1 MLICQESGATVT
13 RLDGTRLD
21 VREPGSLLAGTPGAH
36 AEMAERLVLG

>member
-21 VREPGSLLAGTPGAH
+21 VREPGSVLAGTPSAH